1 MTAIAPP
8 YVMYNASSGSFYGYC
23 IDLAND
29 IGSAAGF
36 DYTIRGSL
44 DEHYGHRDQGDGS
57 WNGMV
62 GELMKNASDIA
73 VGPIWIT
80 SDRAEVKILNLPAGR
95 N

>member
-1 MTAIAPP
+1 
-8 YVMYNASSGSFYGYC
+8 MYNASSASFYGYC
-23 IDLAND
+23 IDLVND

-36 DYTIRGSL
+36 DYAIRGSF
-44 DEHYGHRDQGDGS
+44 DEYYGHRDPRNGS

-62 GELMKNASDIA
+62 YELMKNTSDIA